1 MEFLPEG
8 QMDGQSNGQKN
19 DFILID
25 TVSMLRASDLWT
37 NTVAAMLT
45 SPATNEEEVKGKKT
59 QDTAAML
66 RRPL

>member
-1 MEFLPEG
+1 
-8 QMDGQSNGQKN
+8 
-19 DFILID
+19 
-25 TVSMLRASDLWT
+25 MLRASDLWT

-45 SPATNEEEVKGKKT
+45 SPATNEEVVKGKKT